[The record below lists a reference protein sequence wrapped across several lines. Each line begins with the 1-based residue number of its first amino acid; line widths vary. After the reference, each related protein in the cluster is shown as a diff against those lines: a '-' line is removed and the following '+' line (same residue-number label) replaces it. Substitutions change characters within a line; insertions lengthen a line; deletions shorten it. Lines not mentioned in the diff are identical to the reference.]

1 MQARGFQIIQAL
13 RAMNLV
19 DRLSDL
25 QFDEDD
31 VFDKQVNRI
40 VPQQSSYR
48 TTMGCCCETAI
59 PDLRSSCTNAFS

>member
-19 DRLSDL
+19 DRLDYF

-31 VFDKQVNRI
+31 VFD
-40 VPQQSSYR
+40 
-48 TTMGCCCETAI
+48 E
-59 PDLRSSCTNAFS
+59 